1 MTLSDSLS
9 SVSWRLNELLQA
21 GKKARAFAK
30 SPWGP
35 SAASAGGPI
44 FSPMQPQILDE
55 LPEGVR
61 ETEALDLQPTEE
73 QEPAQD
79 STEAP
84 LQPLVEEHSQ
94 PVLAYTEEALEQAAN
109 EADARGYQRGLD
121 ESHAKWAEARQEFL
135 TLIDMFRS
143 AQANVAGFH
152 QPLLRLAIHLAQQLV
167 RGELNLSSAAVER
180 LIKGVLEDL
189 EQQGE
194 GPVVISVNPVDL
206 ERMAQSLEGELGDL
220 DLRADQ
226 QLAQGSLRVSMDDSA
241 IEDLLEHRL
250 DSLSETL
257 LGIGVQAELDTASAS
272 KFANPVTEKIIQP
285 PEPDKTEGTD
295 LEQVVED
302 EPDS

>member
-1 MTLSDSLS
+1 
-9 SVSWRLNELLQA
+9 
-21 GKKARAFAK
+21 
-30 SPWGP
+30 
-35 SAASAGGPI
+35 
-44 FSPMQPQILDE
+44 
-55 LPEGVR
+55 
-61 ETEALDLQPTEE
+61 
-73 QEPAQD
+73 
-79 STEAP
+79 
-84 LQPLVEEHSQ
+84 
-94 PVLAYTEEALEQAAN
+94 
-109 EADARGYQRGLD
+109 
-121 ESHAKWAEARQEFL
+121 
-135 TLIDMFRS
+135 
-143 AQANVAGFH
+143 
-152 QPLLRLAIHLAQQLV
+152 
-167 RGELNLSSAAVER
+167 

-194 GPVVISVNPVDL
+194 GPVVISMNPLDL